1 MNHSGILCLI
11 GAKIMDKTNWAE
23 NKEQREKEA
32 MEEHERLHKL
42 FKENR
47 FAFELERK
55 RAIEKIINSA
65 RTEQEKEKLRALQS
79 GWDNRLKNAGT
90 KHNRFIMAQT
100 MFWDH
105 FNNVWTPA
113 IQELNTVLNRNKDQE
128 Q

>member
-1 MNHSGILCLI
+1 
-11 GAKIMDKTNWAE
+11 MDKTNWAE
-23 NKEQREKEA
+23 SKEQREKEA
-32 MEEHERLHKL
+32 VEEHERLRKL

-55 RAIEKIINSA
+55 RAIEKVINGA
-65 RTEQEKEKLRALQS
+65 RTEQEKEKLWALQA

-90 KHNRFIMAQT
+90 KDNRFIMAQT

-113 IQELNTVLNRNKDQE
+113 IQELNTALNGNKDQE
-128 Q
+128 

>member
-1 MNHSGILCLI
+1 MNHYGIVCLM
-11 GAKIMDKTNWAE
+11 GAKIMDKMNWAE
-23 NKEQREKEA
+23 SREQREKEA

-65 RTEQEKEKLRALQS
+65 RTGQEKEKLRALQAS
-79 GWDNRLKNAGT
+79 WDNRLKNAGT
-90 KHNRFIMAQT
+90 KDNRFIMAQT

-113 IQELNTVLNRNKDQE
+113 IQELNVVLNGSKDQKK
-128 Q
+128 

>member
-11 GAKIMDKTNWAE
+11 GAKIMEKTNWAE

-113 IQELNTVLNRNKDQE
+113 IQELNTVLNGIKDQE

>member
-1 MNHSGILCLI
+1 MNHYGILCLI
-11 GAKIMDKTNWAE
+11 GAKIMDKMNWAE
-23 NKEQREKEA
+23 SKEQRENEA
-32 MEEHERLHKL
+32 VEEHECLHKL

-65 RTEQEKEKLRALQS
+65 RTEQEKEKLRALQA

-90 KHNRFIMAQT
+90 KDNRFIMAQT

-113 IQELNTVLNRNKDQE
+113 IQELNVVLNGSKDQKK
-128 Q
+128 